1 MRLNL
6 GSGPQAV
13 PGWINIDRS
22 PNIVLDR
29 APTFK
34 RAMRWLGV
42 LRDPHMTPWSRAIVR
57 HDIRR
62 RLPYPDGSVDA
73 IYSSHTLEHLYLA
86 EVRGVLAECA
96 RVLRPGGQLRLALPD
111 AERMARDLLAALD
124 AGNPDAGFAFNRRLL
139 AHPEERPRGVRR
151 LTTLASGGI
160 HRWQPVPAMVGWLL
174 EAAGFTQ
181 IQRRSF
187 GAGEFPDL
195 AAVETNPDSF
205 FLEAIR
211 PGLGRCDGEHV
222 TVGHR

>member
-29 APTFK
+29 APAFK
-34 RAMRWLGV
+34 RGLHWLGMV
-42 LRDPHMTPWSRAIVR
+42 RGPHLAPRSRAIVR

-73 IYSSHTLEHLYLA
+73 IYTSHALEHLYLG

-96 RVLRPGGQLRLALPD
+96 RVLRPGGRLRLALPD
-111 AERMARDLLAALD
+111 GERMARELLAALD
-124 AGNPDAGFAFNRRLL
+124 AGDPDAGFAFNRRLL
-139 AHPEERPRGVRR
+139 AHPEDRPRGVRR
-151 LTTLASGGI
+151 LAALASGGI
-160 HRWQPVPAMVGWLL
+160 HRWQPVPAMVGRLL
-174 EAAGFTQ
+174 EEAGFTQ
-181 IQRRSF
+181 IQRRGF
-187 GAGEFPDL
+187 GEGEFPDL

-211 PGLGRCDGEHV
+211 PGLGGRDGEQV
-222 TVGHR
+222 AVARW